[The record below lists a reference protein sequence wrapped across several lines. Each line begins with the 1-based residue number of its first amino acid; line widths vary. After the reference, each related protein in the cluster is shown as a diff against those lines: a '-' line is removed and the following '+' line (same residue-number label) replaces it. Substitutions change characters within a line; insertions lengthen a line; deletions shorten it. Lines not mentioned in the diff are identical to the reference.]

1 MEFLK
6 CAQDSNVS
14 TEECKEYEMNSFA
27 FAGLVLFVSAL
38 LAISSII
45 HLWRWKSQQQFAV
58 IFLISFLT
66 AFPVSG
72 FIHLLRP
79 STDGYFSLHQN
90 GLQYL
95 TTQAALMVLG
105 LSVCMTLYYTNLKM
119 PVITKK
125 VEGYSARS
133 FPTLMMIASL
143 PLIALG
149 VFANQKLSDAIE
161 LQNFNRVISLSGGNA
176 RFAYLA
182 VWGVWGV
189 IFLGSAILEK
199 FLLPQFGKFVVA
211 GATVILIFQLLN
223 WTGARLAPLIYA
235 GTFIIGNMRHLKS
248 GRRLLVPMGAVG
260 YLAFAIL
267 VTNRRKLGY
276 SGGQSFSFLDI
287 LDWEAGRFSILGGS
301 IWTVDRNGYLFGDSF
316 VFTWNLLT
324 DGIQK
329 LLNIP
334 ALLEIGNTQSISQAL
349 GYGLLGSDKVNY
361 IAPGILVEMFL
372 NFGFLG
378 MLLSVFICI
387 FFLGRI
393 QFHYQ
398 NSRDIITK
406 MMNFYFGSS
415 LISCC
420 ILSSSMS
427 ILGSFV
433 FNPIPIYLL
442 YIFSRMERSLT
453 RNVAE

>member
-1 MEFLK
+1 M
-6 CAQDSNVS
+6 
-14 TEECKEYEMNSFA
+14 
-27 FAGLVLFVSAL
+27 
-38 LAISSII
+38 
-45 HLWRWKSQQQFAV
+45 
-58 IFLISFLT
+58 
-66 AFPVSG
+66 
-72 FIHLLRP
+72 
-79 STDGYFSLHQN
+79 
-90 GLQYL
+90 
-95 TTQAALMVLG
+95 
-105 LSVCMTLYYTNLKM
+105 
-119 PVITKK
+119 
-125 VEGYSARS
+125 
-133 FPTLMMIASL
+133 
-143 PLIALG
+143 
-149 VFANQKLSDAIE
+149 
-161 LQNFNRVISLSGGNA
+161 
-176 RFAYLA
+176 
-182 VWGVWGV
+182 
-189 IFLGSAILEK
+189 
-199 FLLPQFGKFVVA
+199 
-211 GATVILIFQLLN
+211 
-223 WTGARLAPLIYA
+223 
-235 GTFIIGNMRHLKS
+235 
-248 GRRLLVPMGAVG
+248 
-260 YLAFAIL
+260 
-267 VTNRRKLGY
+267 
-276 SGGQSFSFLDI
+276 
-287 LDWEAGRFSILGGS
+287 
-301 IWTVDRNGYLFGDSF
+301 
-316 VFTWNLLT
+316 
-324 DGIQK
+324 
-329 LLNIP
+329 LNIP